1 MPYTELK
8 RFHDA
13 LKGRTED
20 RVPVFVGVSLWAA
33 ANFPEAP
40 FKTIASDPDLIVKSQ
55 LWARGLI
62 GGDSLYPSADP
73 LFIAEAFGCEVR
85 FLETGAMVDP
95 LPITIGG
102 VEDIEKMPFPNPR
115 KTGRFPVVLEAAR
128 KLSEQSHG
136 EVPLIGTFEGAFT
149 QTCRVIEVEQILRMI
164 YKNPQTLEF
173 LLDRMNEFLIDFGQA
188 LIENGVNILFIP
200 EPTASSTMIAP
211 RMFRQLVLPRLQKL
225 IRELDVPVVL
235 HICGDT
241 KPILDAMGE
250 AGAEIISLDQCMD
263 LSESRALVPDKVLGG
278 NVDPIQSLLMGDVE
292 KVKEDALQCIQG
304 AGTERFIL
312 MPGCSVPPNSPVEN
326 LKAMVTAAIEYGLG
340 EQ

>member
-1 MPYTELK
+1 MTYTALE

-13 LKGRTED
+13 LSGQPKD
-20 RVPVFVGVSLWAA
+20 RVPVFIGVSLWAA

-40 FKTIASDPDLIVKSQ
+40 FKTIASDPALIVKSQ
-55 LWARGLI
+55 LWARQLI

-73 LFIAEAFGCEVR
+73 LFIAEGFGCEVR
-85 FLETGAMVDP
+85 FLETGPLVDP
-95 LPITIGG
+95 LPMTISG
-102 VEDIEKMPFPNPR
+102 VEDIEKIPFPNPR
-115 KTGRFPVVLEAAR
+115 ETGRFPVVIEAAKR
-128 KLSEQSHG
+128 LSEQSNG
-136 EVPLIGTFEGAFT
+136 EVPLIGAFEGAFT
-149 QTCRVIEVEQILRMI
+149 QTCRIIEVEQILRMI
-164 YKNPQTLEF
+164 YKNPQTLDI
-173 LLDRMNEFLIDFGQA
+173 LLDRMNDFLIDFGQV

-225 IRELDVPVVL
+225 AGRLNVPVVL

-263 LSESRALVPDKVLGG
+263 LSESRTVVPDKVLGG
-278 NVDPIQSLLMGDVE
+278 NVDPIQSLLLGEAE
-292 KVKEDALQCIQG
+292 KVTKDALNCLQK

-340 EQ
+340 S